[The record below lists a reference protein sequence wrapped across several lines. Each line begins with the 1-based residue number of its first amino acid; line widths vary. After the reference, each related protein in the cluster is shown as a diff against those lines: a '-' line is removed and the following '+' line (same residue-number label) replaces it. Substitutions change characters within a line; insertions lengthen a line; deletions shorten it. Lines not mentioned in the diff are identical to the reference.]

1 MHVGLNSNPKLV
13 SQIQDN
19 LKFIITNLENM
30 ALKVNQRSIVF
41 RYGALKKQELAEV
54 DAKQFYIAQGG
65 KIEPET
71 FVQFSSYFPGA
82 PYSKTALTSSMPPK
96 YLCRGSINAHFCQ
109 SDGNVDVVS
118 ISVYQDTT
126 KKAGKSARGVHF
138 NLFLQYDINGV
149 RKHTDKI
156 PNRHIPLWE
165 GVVLK
170 AFVGE
175 RGILKEAIPAIKS

>member
-41 RYGALKKQELAEV
+41 RYGALKEQELAEV

-126 KKAGKSARGVHF
+126 KKAV
-138 NLFLQYDINGV
+138 LQYDINGV

-156 PNRHIPLWE
+156 PNRHIPLGE
-165 GVVLK
+165 GVVLEV
-170 AFVGE
+170 FVGE
-175 RGILKEAIPAIKS
+175 RGILKEAIPCMH

>member
-1 MHVGLNSNPKLV
+1 MASLFDKIYACISQELNIKV
-13 SQIQDN
+13 
-19 LKFIITNLENM
+19 TNLENM
-30 ALKVNQRSIVF
+30 AFKVNQRSIAF
-41 RYGALKKQELAEV
+41 RYGALNEQELAKV
-54 DAKQFYIAQGG
+54 DVKQFYIAQGG

-82 PYSKTALTSSMPPK
+82 PYSKTALASNMPPK

-109 SDGNVDVVS
+109 SDGSVDIVS
-118 ISVYQDTT
+118 ISAYQDTT
-126 KKAGKSARGVHF
+126 KKAGKSATGVHF

-156 PNRHIPLWE
+156 PNRHMPLWE

-170 AFVGE
+170 AFVGG
-175 RGILKEAIPAIKS
+175 RGILEEAIPAIKS